1 MVEVR
6 AGESAS
12 SWHQRWE
19 PSKGPVSQS
28 IAVYAKLE
36 SNSEPE
42 RARVSQ
48 RVAVR
53 ASGSQN
59 ESHREP
65 ERDRERASKSQ
76 REKWLKV
83 RWEPTPHFVPLCH
96 WPMMTNWPTHPIQ
109 SHSTFCSTMPQKAQY
124 DSRNTRTT
132 SDKLRR
138 TKTVNLQWTQMDK
151 GARRGKG
158 GHSWARGG
166 GRSSQLLIYSRWS
179 MICRPKIIVWSPVLH
194 SSLDDLVWSRKNHAD
209 VEHGCKKYDWC
220 IFRFAKAK
228 VYNPHVRD
236 L

>member
-1 MVEVR
+1 M
-6 AGESAS
+6 
-12 SWHQRWE
+12 
-19 PSKGPVSQS
+19 
-28 IAVYAKLE
+28 
-36 SNSEPE
+36 
-42 RARVSQ
+42 RVT
-48 RVAVR
+48 
-53 ASGSQN
+53 
-59 ESHREP
+59 E
-65 ERDRERASKSQ
+65 SQ
-76 REKWLKV
+76 RETGREPV
-83 RWEPTPHFVPLCH
+83 RARKKNGWKFAESRLHTLPHSAIDLW
-96 WPMMTNWPTHPIQ
+96 WPFHPIQ

-166 GRSSQLLIYSRWS
+166 VRSSQLLIYSRWS

-209 VEHGCKKYDWC
+209 VEHGCKKYNWC